1 MGNFRV
7 EILFFRSKNCKNFH
21 EKKIYISIY
30 ISQDTSG
37 LFLCDIIIYCNSF
50 QGTWQIMKEGIE
62 KSKLIHSI

>member
-1 MGNFRV
+1 M
-7 EILFFRSKNCKNFH
+7 
-21 EKKIYISIY
+21 KKKYISIY

-50 QGTWQIMKEGIE
+50 QETWQIMKEGIE